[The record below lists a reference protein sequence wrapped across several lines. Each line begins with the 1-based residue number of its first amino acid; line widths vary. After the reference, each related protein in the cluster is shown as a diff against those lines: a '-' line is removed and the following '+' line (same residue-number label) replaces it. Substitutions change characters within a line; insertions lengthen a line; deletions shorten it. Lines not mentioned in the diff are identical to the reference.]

1 MNVPSYILSSE
12 KNKPI
17 LTFLVEDVSTIPA
30 RSISITDVTTF
41 GQLAHLDI
49 PSVRNPQQVRIRMN
63 GYKDEVISLTNDL
76 LTGDVGSYRLDIDFQ
91 LDDNH
96 SGDDPVTAAELNGH
110 VGMLDNI
117 IKSDIRVNMIGLSP
131 NDKASI
137 VTNFVPETITWSQ
150 SFVTANNE
158 TIGLADAQGAI
169 TAILKNS
176 PSYFDMTYSI
186 SVFPDNPASNSYIIN
201 SGDNVVLIGVP
212 ESGSTGTAVSIDVSK
227 IDASSTSTS
236 E

>member
-1 MNVPSYILSSE
+1 M
-12 KNKPI
+12 
-17 LTFLVEDVSTIPA
+17 
-30 RSISITDVTTF
+30 
-41 GQLAHLDI
+41 
-49 PSVRNPQQVRIRMN
+49 
-63 GYKDEVISLTNDL
+63 
-76 LTGDVGSYRLDIDFQ
+76 LDIDFQ
-91 LDDNH
+91 LDDGHN
-96 SGDDPVTAAELNGH
+96 GDDPVTAAELNGR
-110 VGMLDNI
+110 VGMLDNVI
-117 IKSDIRVNMIGLSP
+117 RSDIRVNMIGLAP

-137 VTNFVPETITWSQ
+137 VTNFVPREGITWSQ
-150 SFVTANNE
+150 SFVTSNNE

-186 SVFPDNPASNSYIIN
+186 SIFPDNPASSSYIIT

-227 IDASSTSTS
+227 IDASSTSTT

>member
-1 MNVPSYILSSE
+1 MRKFHRYSNL
-12 KNKPI
+12 
-17 LTFLVEDVSTIPA
+17 
-30 RSISITDVTTF
+30 
-41 GQLAHLDI
+41 
-49 PSVRNPQQVRIRMN
+49 N

-158 TIGLADAQGAI
+158 TIGL
-169 TAILKNS
+169 
-176 PSYFDMTYSI
+176 P
-186 SVFPDNPASNSYIIN
+186 
-201 SGDNVVLIGVP
+201 
-212 ESGSTGTAVSIDVSK
+212 SGS
-227 IDASSTSTS
+227 
-236 E
+236 